1 MDNKGN
7 AVADYL
13 DLAALSDHLGLRA
26 SARALDT
33 MNKLHAEFAGEGGD
47 MLSSIIV
54 KL

>member
-1 MDNKGN
+1 MQWPITSTWRRFPTTWDFG
-7 AVADYL
+7 
-13 DLAALSDHLGLRA
+13 RA
-26 SARALDT
+26 ARALDT